1 MRSLRYATIDESCH
15 FCTMFGVDCGFR
27 LQRKALPPPSD
38 NVARSPGSTSGLR
51 AMPAGEML
59 GNAANE
65 RLELPMATKHSAG
78 YVDASRLIVIR
89 A

>member
-1 MRSLRYATIDESCH
+1 
-15 FCTMFGVDCGFR
+15 
-27 LQRKALPPPSD
+27 
-38 NVARSPGSTSGLR
+38 
-51 AMPAGEML
+51 MPAGEML

-65 RLELPMATKHSAG
+65 RLELPMATKHSAR